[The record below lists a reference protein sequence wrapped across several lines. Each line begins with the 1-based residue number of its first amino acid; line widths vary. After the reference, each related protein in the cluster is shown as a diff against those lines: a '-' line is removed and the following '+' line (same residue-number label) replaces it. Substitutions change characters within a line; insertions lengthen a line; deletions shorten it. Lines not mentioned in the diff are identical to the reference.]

1 MSLVVPRSGGG
12 FPIDILRGRD
22 DLEILV
28 LQLFVDFLPAWQIE
42 AAASPRGPGDH
53 QHLFAAEVGKMDHAP
68 FAIRSGKVRRHAG
81 IVKASPNH
89 GYLAEAPDAG
99 IGDNGLAKFS
109 REAAEIEPLS
119 SFEVLGDWNTHIR
132 AAGAFRFQLELVD
145 ARKIGS
151 AHPQILGVGTDFVQF
166 GGMIV
171 VQDRGRGGSGRRG
184 ESGRSAGGSEQKI
197 PAFHVV
203 FILAR
208 YNKAI
213 LMATMQR
220 ILLRDL
226 AARLGCELRG
236 DPDIQITGVA
246 GMEQAGPTEIT
257 FLANPKYAPKLRHT
271 QAAAVLVSEALEET
285 KPASLV
291 SRNPYHDF
299 ARALALFYQPPRPAP
314 GIHPQASVAKTAR
327 IGEGASIGAFAVV
340 GEHVSIGRN
349 AILHPHAVI
358 YEGAQIGDDFC
369 AHSHSVVREHCR
381 VGNRVIL
388 QNGVVVGGDGFGFA
402 KTSEGTHFKIV
413 QSGVTVIED
422 DVEIQSLTSI
432 DRATVGETRVR
443 RGAKIDSLVQVGH
456 ACVVGEDNIICAQ
469 TGLAGSSIL
478 GKNVLLAGQVGIS
491 GHLTI
496 HDNAIVYAQSGIG
509 GDVEEG
515 ARVSG
520 SPAFEARE
528 WLRAI
533 TAFPKLPDLLKTV
546 RQLEKR
552 LEKLE
557 GSQAASQ

>member
-1 MSLVVPRSGGG
+1 
-12 FPIDILRGRD
+12 
-22 DLEILV
+22 
-28 LQLFVDFLPAWQIE
+28 
-42 AAASPRGPGDH
+42 
-53 QHLFAAEVGKMDHAP
+53 
-68 FAIRSGKVRRHAG
+68 
-81 IVKASPNH
+81 
-89 GYLAEAPDAG
+89 
-99 IGDNGLAKFS
+99 
-109 REAAEIEPLS
+109 
-119 SFEVLGDWNTHIR
+119 
-132 AAGAFRFQLELVD
+132 
-145 ARKIGS
+145 
-151 AHPQILGVGTDFVQF
+151 
-166 GGMIV
+166 
-171 VQDRGRGGSGRRG
+171 
-184 ESGRSAGGSEQKI
+184 
-197 PAFHVV
+197 
-203 FILAR
+203 
-208 YNKAI
+208 
-213 LMATMQR
+213 MATIQR

-236 DPDIQITGVA
+236 DPDVEITGVA

-271 QAAAVLVSEALEET
+271 QAAAVLVSEPLREP

-314 GIHPQASVAKTAR
+314 GIHPQACIARTAR

-349 AILHPHAVI
+349 ALLHPHVVI
-358 YEGAQIGDDFC
+358 YPGAEIGDDFC
-369 AHSHSVVREHCR
+369 AHSHSVVREYCR

-388 QNGVVVGGDGFGFA
+388 QNGVVVGGDGYGFA
-402 KTSEGTHFKIV
+402 KTAEGTHFKIV

-422 DVEIQSLTSI
+422 DVEIQSLSSV
-432 DRATVGETRVR
+432 DRASVGETRVQ

-456 ACVVGEDNIICAQ
+456 GCVIGEDNIICAQ

-496 HDNAIVYAQSGIG
+496 HDNAVIYAQSGIG
-509 GDVEEG
+509 GDVKEG
-515 ARVSG
+515 AVMSG

-533 TAFPKLPDLLKTV
+533 TAFQKLPELLKTV

-552 LEKLE
+552 LEKLQDVQ
-557 GSQAASQ
+557 GSSQ